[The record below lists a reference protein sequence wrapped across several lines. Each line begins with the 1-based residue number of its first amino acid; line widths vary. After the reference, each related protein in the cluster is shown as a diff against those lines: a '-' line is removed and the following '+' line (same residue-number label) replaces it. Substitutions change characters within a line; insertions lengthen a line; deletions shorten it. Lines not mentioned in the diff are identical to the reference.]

1 MVYVIYFVKFE
12 EPKNDILTICKDIFS
27 ILSIKEKVIAEPVW
41 PGTAFQLLKYN
52 QLVNLTWLNTIKECQ
67 NIHRIVEFY
76 CFSNHWENAFQLS
89 KGKKM
94 TFKKLGLM
102 FN

>member
-41 PGTAFQLLKYN
+41 PGTAF
-52 QLVNLTWLNTIKECQ
+52 
-67 NIHRIVEFY
+67 
-76 CFSNHWENAFQLS
+76 
-89 KGKKM
+89 
-94 TFKKLGLM
+94 
-102 FN
+102 